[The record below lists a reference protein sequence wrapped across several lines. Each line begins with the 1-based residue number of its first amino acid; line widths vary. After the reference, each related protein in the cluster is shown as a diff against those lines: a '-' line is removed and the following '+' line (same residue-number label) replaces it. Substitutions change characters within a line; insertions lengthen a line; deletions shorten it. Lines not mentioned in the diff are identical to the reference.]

1 MKKKHYLYLA
11 ICLVIIC
18 LVGFWTYKN
27 VIIKSN
33 YTTGQIIDSI
43 NGIYVYYNGDIDNVS
58 SRNITADGYNLG
70 QKYQCVEF
78 VKRYYYE
85 YFNHRMPDSY
95 GNAKDFFDPKL
106 NDGQNNAKRNLVQ
119 YTNPSKTKPQKGDIL
134 IFDGTIFNKH
144 GHIAIISK
152 VTDAEIEIVQQN
164 SGTKTRQKISFKKTD
179 NKYKLNNNR
188 VLGWLRKEK

>member
-1 MKKKHYLYLA
+1 LA